1 MTGLKQKSPVL
12 REYGT
17 VSFSHIRGNEALND
31 PHSLNTN
38 GANSFLIQIGA
49 TQLAFMAQYA

>member
-1 MTGLKQKSPVL
+1 ML

-17 VSFSHIRGNEALND
+17 VSFSYIRGNEAFND
-31 PHSLNTN
+31 PLLLNIN

-49 TQLAFMAQYA
+49 TQLAFMAQYAQVS